1 MQGQDLIEKSV
12 KSSRQQKDDSTM
24 IGEWNGHCASVRTG
38 LNCCLETHFILKTHN
53 TLCSSYLSKT
63 HFVWDLLKERK
74 LKIWNRTNSARHP
87 QELTACCYQFFV
99 TDIVGPAVFFVAG
112 AVLLV
117 HGWCHKAVARAVLCE
132 MHVFCS
138 CLFAACHCD
147 LLFGACLPCMNFV
160 AGTALLGAFS
170 VSCFRL
176 KSEIFR
182 QCHPFRIVYVSMLRS
197 FASCSPLVSGG
208 TDQWRCSLAR
218 TARRAR
224 CQCNGQA
231 EGSAAK

>member
-1 MQGQDLIEKSV
+1 MWQGQCYWCTVGVTRLWQRRYYV
-12 KSSRQQKDDSTM
+12 KCMSFALVCSR
-24 IGEWNGHCASVRTG
+24 
-38 LNCCLETHFILKTHN
+38 
-53 TLCSSYLSKT
+53 
-63 HFVWDLLKERK
+63 
-74 LKIWNRTNSARHP
+74 
-87 QELTACCYQFFV
+87 
-99 TDIVGPAVFFVAG
+99 
-112 AVLLV
+112 
-117 HGWCHKAVARAVLCE
+117 
-132 MHVFCS
+132 
-138 CLFAACHCD
+138 ACHCD

-160 AGTALLGAFS
+160 AGTALLGACS

-176 KSEIFR
+176 KSKIFR